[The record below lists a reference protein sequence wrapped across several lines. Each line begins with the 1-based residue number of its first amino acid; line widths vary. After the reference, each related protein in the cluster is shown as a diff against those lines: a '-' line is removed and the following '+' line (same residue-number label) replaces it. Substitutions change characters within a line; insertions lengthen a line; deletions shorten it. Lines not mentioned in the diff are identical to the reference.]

1 MTQLRV
7 SQVARLLGV
16 SSDTVRRLISA
27 GTLSGAPDAA
37 GRTAVSGESV
47 AAYARSRS
55 EPGSDGSRVSA
66 RNRLEGIVTEVKT
79 DGVMAQVEVAAGA
92 FRLTSLMT
100 RDAAEEMRLAPGVP
114 ATVVVKATNAVVEL
128 GEIIDER

>member
-1 MTQLRV
+1 MTQLRI
-7 SQVARLLGV
+7 SHIARLLGV
-16 SSDTVRRLISA
+16 SSDTVRRLIKV
-27 GTLSGAPDAA
+27 GTLGAVPDSS

-55 EPGSDGSRVSA
+55 VSGSDGSRVSA

-100 RDAAEEMRLAPGVP
+100 RDAAEEMCLTSGVP

-128 GEIIDER
+128 GEIVDDR